1 MRHNKHHASLGV
13 TREHRRAMLSNLA
26 ASLITHGRI
35 QTTLTKAKAL
45 RPFVEKVITKA
56 KKAAGKTEKK
66 DALHLRRLALRDV
79 RDEDAVTLLFNE
91 KYKDF
96 VNRNGG
102 YTRIYKLGPQRIS
115 DAAEL
120 ALIEF
125 VKAEDTGYSKSKG
138 RRPSKGRKAAKAKAG
153 ESAEAAPAAAAAS
166 AEPAAEKPA
175 AAPEAADASA
185 KAEPQAKPEGDAK
198 P

>member
-1 MRHNKHHASLGV
+1 MRHQKHHSSLGV
-13 TREHRRAMLSNLA
+13 TREHRAAMISNLA

-35 QTTLTKAKAL
+35 RTTLAKARAL

-56 KKAAGKTEKK
+56 KRAAAKTQKA

-79 RDEDAVTLLFNE
+79 RDETAVSLLFNE
-91 KYKDF
+91 KYKEFAD
-96 VNRNGG
+96 RNGG

-125 VKAEDTGYSKSKG
+125 VKADDPGYKKSGK
-138 RRPSKGRKAAKAKAG
+138 RKKKAKAARKPK
-153 ESAEAAPAAAAAS
+153 SAEA
-166 AEPAAEKPA
+166 PA
-175 AAPEAADASA
+175 AAPESPAPPADDPGAA
-185 KAEPQAKPEGDAK
+185 KA
-198 P
+198 

>member
-1 MRHNKHHASLGV
+1 MRHNKHHSSLGV
-13 TREHRRAMLSNLA
+13 TREHRAAMLSNLA

-35 QTTLTKAKAL
+35 KTTLTKARAL
-45 RPFVEKVITKA
+45 RPFIEKVITKA
-56 KKAAGKTEKK
+56 KKAAGQTEKP

-91 KYKDF
+91 KYKEF
-96 VNRNGG
+96 ANRSGG

-125 VKAEDTGYSKSKG
+125 VKAEDAGYTKSKG
-138 RRPSKGRKAAKAKAG
+138 RKPGKAKKAAAKAD
-153 ESAEAAPAAAAAS
+153 
-166 AEPAAEKPA
+166 
-175 AAPEAADASA
+175 AAPEAPA
-185 KAEPQAKPEGDAK
+185 AEAPRGGAGAARRPPSEPKG
-198 P
+198 